1 MVKAKSKDKTKCPRG
16 RTVILPT
23 RGKPT
28 AKKWAKWLEENSLS
42 KAGPCPNFVELRE
55 KKWGASSLIV
65 KVGTMFHLIARE
77 DDGRVLPWEEAK
89 EKREARKLGDSSE
102 HD

>member
-1 MVKAKSKDKTKCPRG
+1 MVKKKDKAKEELPRG
-16 RTVILPT
+16 RTVMLPT
-23 RGKPT
+23 YGKPP
-28 AKKWAKWLEENSLS
+28 AKKWVKWLDENSLA
-42 KAGPCPNFVELRE
+42 KAGPCPDFVKLRE

-77 DDGRVLPWEEAK
+77 DDGRVLPWEENKAK
-89 EKREARKLGDSSE
+89 RKARKSGISSE